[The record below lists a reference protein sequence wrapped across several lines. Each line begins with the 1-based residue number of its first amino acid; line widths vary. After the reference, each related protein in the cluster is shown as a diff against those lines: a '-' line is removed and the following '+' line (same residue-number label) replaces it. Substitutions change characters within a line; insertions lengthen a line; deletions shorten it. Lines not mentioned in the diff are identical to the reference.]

1 MHFIIIITDIDFK
14 SPIPRDMV
22 TSQQDHT
29 VMDLSML
36 LIINADITNEVKAY
50 ILK

>member
-1 MHFIIIITDIDFK
+1 
-14 SPIPRDMV
+14 MV